1 MANKVQ
7 CTGGHWFDLSK
18 FRFCPY
24 CGLPAA
30 VAVQAPVQPAPPVM
44 PPAPPAPPMM
54 PPMPPV
60 QNGYYP
66 QTQTIYPAP
75 APAPYAAPAP
85 APVAA
90 VPAAKPPVGWL
101 VGTSGPAKGKTYVI
115 REGRNFVGSAPD
127 MDIVL
132 ADDPDVSADR
142 HAIIVYVPRLRS
154 FFAQPGTSRELYYVN
169 DQVVLE
175 TVGLNSGDVFEI
187 GASKL
192 SLLPL
197 CGEQFGWNDEDA
209 T

>member
-30 VAVQAPVQPAPPVM
+30 VAVQAPVQPAAPVM
-44 PPAPPAPPMM
+44 PPMPPAQPMM

-60 QNGYYP
+60 QNGYYS

-75 APAPYAAPAP
+75 APAPFPAPAP
-85 APVAA
+85 APVTAA
-90 VPAAKPPVGWL
+90 PAAKPPVGWL

-115 REGRNFVGSAPD
+115 REGKNFVGSAPD

-132 ADDPDVSADR
+132 V
-142 HAIIVYVPRLRS
+142 
-154 FFAQPGTSRELYYVN
+154 E
-169 DQVVLE
+169 
-175 TVGLNSGDVFEI
+175 GLNNLFCELLL
-187 GASKL
+187 L
-192 SLLPL
+192 SLLSTIEHNFLNSLETLIFVPHSN
-197 CGEQFGWNDEDA
+197 FHNSIFI
-209 T
+209 

>member
-1 MANKVQ
+1 MAMANKVQ

-30 VAVQAPVQPAPPVM
+30 VAVQAPVQPAAPVM
-44 PPAPPAPPMM
+44 PPMPPAPPMM

-66 QTQTIYPAP
+66 STQTVVPAP
-75 APAPYAAPAP
+75 APMPVPAP
-85 APVAA
+85 AASAPA
-90 VPAAKPPVGWL
+90 VKPPVGWL
-101 VGTSGPAKGKTYVI
+101 IGTSGPAKGKTFVI
-115 REGRNFVGSAPD
+115 RESRNFVGSAPD

-142 HAIIVYVPRLRS
+142 HAIIVYVPRSRT
-154 FFAQPGTSRELYYVN
+154 FYAQPGTSRELYYVN
-169 DQVVLE
+169 DQAVLD
-175 TVGLNSGDVFEI
+175 TVELHPGDVFEI
-187 GASKL
+187 GSSKL
-192 SLLPL
+192 GLLPL
-197 CGEQFGWNDEDA
+197 CGEQFGWDDEDA